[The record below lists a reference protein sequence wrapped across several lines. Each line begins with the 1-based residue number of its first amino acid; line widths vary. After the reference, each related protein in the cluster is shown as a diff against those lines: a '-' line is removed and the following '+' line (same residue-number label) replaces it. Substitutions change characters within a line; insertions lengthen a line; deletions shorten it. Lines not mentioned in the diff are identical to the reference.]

1 MKKTAMLA
9 ALLVGSS
16 VATVAN
22 AVPTIYWTD
31 WTSSGP
37 SVAAGTIAAP
47 EGPIGVSYAGPYS
60 FAQVSGGFAYWS
72 YGNYNGAYNQ
82 PPGADIVALST
93 GGAKTISFD
102 TAVVDPYLALMSW
115 NGNSVTFSAPFAV
128 VSNGSGYWG
137 SGTPIVNGDSTG
149 FVGAGEVH
157 AILQFKGS
165 FTSLS
170 FTDTSENWHGFTV
183 GVAGVAPPP
192 GGVVPEPATWALM
205 IAGFGLVGAA
215 ARRRRPVAA

>member
-31 WTSSGP
+31 WTSAGP
-37 SVAAGTIAAP
+37 SVVAGTITAP
-47 EGPIGVSYAGPYS
+47 GGVVGVTYTGSYS
-60 FAQVSGGFAYWS
+60 FAQTGGGFPYWS
-72 YGNYNGAYNQ
+72 YGNYNGAYNK
-82 PPGADIVALST
+82 PPAIDIVALAA
-93 GGAKTISFD
+93 GGPKTISFD
-102 TAVVDPYLALMSW
+102 TPVVDPYLAVMSW
-115 NGNSVTFSAPFAV
+115 NGNTVTFSAPFTV

-137 SGTPIVNGDSTG
+137 SGTPVLNGDSTG
-149 FVGAGEVH
+149 FYGAGEVH

-183 GVAGVAPPP
+183 GIAG
-192 GGVVPEPATWALM
+192 VPEPATWALM
-205 IAGFGLVGAA
+205 IAGFGLVGVA